1 MTTASYRLKREKGK
15 YALIAACAAGA
26 HGHAMIL
33 ENYNSQ

>member
-1 MTTASYRLKREKGK
+1 MTTAANRLQHENGR

-33 ENYNSQ
+33 ERYA